1 MATILVCDD
10 DKDIV
15 EAISIYLEQ
24 EGHQILK
31 AYDGQQA
38 LLVLQKNEV
47 DLLIIDVMMP
57 KLDGIRATLK
67 IREEHSLP
75 IIILSAKSEDADKIL
90 GLNVGACLLYT
101 STNQFKMQ
109 GQRALASTLVSPVLI
124 KRQFLERIHFFG
136 YVPHSSITV
145 SYTHLSPPLISTWR
159 LS

>member
-67 IREEHSLP
+67 IREEL
-75 IIILSAKSEDADKIL
+75 
-90 GLNVGACLLYT
+90 T
-101 STNQFKMQ
+101 
-109 GQRALASTLVSPVLI
+109 
-124 KRQFLERIHFFG
+124 
-136 YVPHSSITV
+136 IT
-145 SYTHLSPPLISTWR
+145 
-159 LS
+159 

>member
-67 IREEHSLP
+67 IRE
-75 IIILSAKSEDADKIL
+75 I
-90 GLNVGACLLYT
+90 
-101 STNQFKMQ
+101 
-109 GQRALASTLVSPVLI
+109 
-124 KRQFLERIHFFG
+124 
-136 YVPHSSITV
+136 
-145 SYTHLSPPLISTWR
+145 
-159 LS
+159 

>member
-47 DLLIIDVMMP
+47 DLLIIDVMIP
-57 KLDGIRATLK
+57 KLHQGNF
-67 IREEHSLP
+67 E
-75 IIILSAKSEDADKIL
+75 
-90 GLNVGACLLYT
+90 
-101 STNQFKMQ
+101 NQGGTF
-109 GQRALASTLVSPVLI
+109 
-124 KRQFLERIHFFG
+124 
-136 YVPHSSITV
+136 SSYYYSFSKV
-145 SYTHLSPPLISTWR
+145 R
-159 LS
+159 GCR

>member
-67 IREEHSLP
+67 L
-75 IIILSAKSEDADKIL
+75 
-90 GLNVGACLLYT
+90 
-101 STNQFKMQ
+101 
-109 GQRALASTLVSPVLI
+109 
-124 KRQFLERIHFFG
+124 
-136 YVPHSSITV
+136 
-145 SYTHLSPPLISTWR
+145 
-159 LS
+159 

>member
-57 KLDGIRATLK
+57 KLDA
-67 IREEHSLP
+67 S
-75 IIILSAKSEDADKIL
+75 
-90 GLNVGACLLYT
+90 
-101 STNQFKMQ
+101 
-109 GQRALASTLVSPVLI
+109 GQL
-124 KRQFLERIHFFG
+124 
-136 YVPHSSITV
+136 
-145 SYTHLSPPLISTWR
+145 
-159 LS
+159 

>member
-47 DLLIIDVMMP
+47 DLLIIDIMMP
-57 KLDGIRATLK
+57 KLD
-67 IREEHSLP
+67 EH
-75 IIILSAKSEDADKIL
+75 
-90 GLNVGACLLYT
+90 
-101 STNQFKMQ
+101 
-109 GQRALASTLVSPVLI
+109 GQL
-124 KRQFLERIHFFG
+124 
-136 YVPHSSITV
+136 
-145 SYTHLSPPLISTWR
+145 
-159 LS
+159 

>member
-47 DLLIIDVMMP
+47 DLLIIDIMMP
-57 KLDGIRATLK
+57 KLDGI
-67 IREEHSLP
+67 
-75 IIILSAKSEDADKIL
+75 
-90 GLNVGACLLYT
+90 
-101 STNQFKMQ
+101 
-109 GQRALASTLVSPVLI
+109 GQL
-124 KRQFLERIHFFG
+124 
-136 YVPHSSITV
+136 
-145 SYTHLSPPLISTWR
+145 
-159 LS
+159 

>member
-47 DLLIIDVMMP
+47 DLLIIDVMTVP
-57 KLDGIRATLK
+57 
-67 IREEHSLP
+67 
-75 IIILSAKSEDADKIL
+75 
-90 GLNVGACLLYT
+90 C
-101 STNQFKMQ
+101 
-109 GQRALASTLVSPVLI
+109 QRIAVEP
-124 KRQFLERIHFFG
+124 
-136 YVPHSSITV
+136 
-145 SYTHLSPPLISTWR
+145 
-159 LS
+159 

>member
-47 DLLIIDVMMP
+47 DLLIID
-57 KLDGIRATLK
+57 
-67 IREEHSLP
+67 
-75 IIILSAKSEDADKIL
+75 
-90 GLNVGACLLYT
+90 
-101 STNQFKMQ
+101 
-109 GQRALASTLVSPVLI
+109 
-124 KRQFLERIHFFG
+124 
-136 YVPHSSITV
+136 SIV
-145 SYTHLSPPLISTWR
+145 
-159 LS
+159 

>member
-47 DLLIIDVMMP
+47 I
-57 KLDGIRATLK
+57 
-67 IREEHSLP
+67 
-75 IIILSAKSEDADKIL
+75 
-90 GLNVGACLLYT
+90 C
-101 STNQFKMQ
+101 
-109 GQRALASTLVSPVLI
+109 
-124 KRQFLERIHFFG
+124 
-136 YVPHSSITV
+136 
-145 SYTHLSPPLISTWR
+145 
-159 LS
+159 

>member
-57 KLDGIRATLK
+57 KLDGIRA
-67 IREEHSLP
+67 
-75 IIILSAKSEDADKIL
+75 
-90 GLNVGACLLYT
+90 
-101 STNQFKMQ
+101 F
-109 GQRALASTLVSPVLI
+109 SPYYYSFSKV
-124 KRQFLERIHFFG
+124 RGCR
-136 YVPHSSITV
+136 
-145 SYTHLSPPLISTWR
+145 
-159 LS
+159 